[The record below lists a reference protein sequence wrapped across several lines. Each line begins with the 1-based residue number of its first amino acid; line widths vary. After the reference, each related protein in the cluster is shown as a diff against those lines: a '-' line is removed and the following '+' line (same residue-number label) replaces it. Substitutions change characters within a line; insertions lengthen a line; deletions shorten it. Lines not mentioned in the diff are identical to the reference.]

1 MKSQTLRNENPLKFG
16 EFELKISI
24 WGNDPKVINNVLKP
38 INGLYKLLFL
48 CSAMKPSSK
57 IELSPIIKVCVVY
70 LKAPAAFKPIEDL
83 DNVVIIVNARLNNV
97 GNIIGAKSFLGI
109 LGLAIKT
116 VINAIRTITKSPCQI
131 PPNNIPKKK
140 VKSKL

>member
-24 WGNDPKVINNVLKP
+24 WGNDPKVINKVLRP
-38 INGLYKLLFL
+38 INGLYKLLLL
-48 CSAMKPSSK
+48 CSATKPRSK

-70 LKAPAAFKPIEDL
+70 LKAPAAFNPIEDL
-83 DNVVIIVNARLNNV
+83 DYVVIIVKARLNNV

-116 VINAIRTITKSPCQI
+116 VINVI
-131 PPNNIPKKK
+131 
-140 VKSKL
+140 

>member
-24 WGNDPKVINNVLKP
+24 CGNDPKVINKVLRP

-48 CSAMKPSSK
+48 CSAMKPRSK
-57 IELSPIIKVCVVY
+57 IELSPIINVCVVY
-70 LKAPAAFKPIEDL
+70 LKLPAIFNPIEDR
-83 DNVVIIVNARLNNV
+83 DKVVINVKQTLKNAGNV
-97 GNIIGAKSFLGI
+97 IGAKTALGI
-109 LGLAIKT
+109 FGLAIITIKN
-116 VINAIRTITKSPCQI
+116 VIRTNTKSPCHI

-140 VKSKL
+140 VKSNL